1 MNIFSPARARH
12 GLAVAALALTVPAW
26 AAGTPGK
33 APAGNSTYQQERAAC
48 AAVGSNEARTSCL
61 RDIGAARQQAQQK
74 GTPRSPSAE
83 QLQENA
89 LKRCDVHTGLEE
101 RAICM
106 RMVSGD
112 GSVSGSVSG
121 GGLLREL
128 ETPIP
133 NSTQ

>member
-1 MNIFSPARARH
+1 MNIFHSAHARH
-12 GLAVAALALTVPAW
+12 GLAAVALALAVPAW
-26 AAGTPGK
+26 ATGTPAK
-33 APAGNSTYQQERAAC
+33 APASNSTYQQERAAC
-48 AAVGSNEARTSCL
+48 AAAGSAEARTSCL

-89 LKRCDVHTGLEE
+89 LKRCDVHAGLEE
-101 RAICM
+101 RAICV
-106 RMVSGD
+106 RMMSGD